1 MIIYLKGECVMV
13 YLMELNN
20 GNILLD
26 DYTIEMYESI
36 IMPIYKGKE
45 RVETIKLDVTL
56 NDDDEIEFV
65 EMLSK
70 KAEIGDY
77 KRVKY
82 LNKKEMTSYKSMYNC
97 LVKECKNRAKMHN
110 SPSLNKEDRMY
121 SRVFSYIM
129 YDEDDDNSSKSYLSM
144 HEITKGESEPMA
156 LNFAVLVSEDT
167 FVIKE
172 LLKSAVHITPLN
184 NVVLDSEDSFSVMK
198 AVGVDLFMGQEN
210 TEEREQS

>member
-1 MIIYLKGECVMV
+1 MV

-70 KAEIGDY
+70 KA
-77 KRVKY
+77 
-82 LNKKEMTSYKSMYNC
+82 
-97 LVKECKNRAKMHN
+97 
-110 SPSLNKEDRMY
+110 
-121 SRVFSYIM
+121 
-129 YDEDDDNSSKSYLSM
+129 
-144 HEITKGESEPMA
+144 
-156 LNFAVLVSEDT
+156 
-167 FVIKE
+167 
-172 LLKSAVHITPLN
+172 
-184 NVVLDSEDSFSVMK
+184 
-198 AVGVDLFMGQEN
+198 
-210 TEEREQS
+210 

>member
-1 MIIYLKGECVMV
+1 
-13 YLMELNN
+13 
-20 GNILLD
+20 
-26 DYTIEMYESI
+26 
-36 IMPIYKGKE
+36 
-45 RVETIKLDVTL
+45 
-56 NDDDEIEFV
+56 
-65 EMLSK
+65 
-70 KAEIGDY
+70 
-77 KRVKY
+77 
-82 LNKKEMTSYKSMYNC
+82 
-97 LVKECKNRAKMHN
+97 MHN

-129 YDEDDDNSSKSYLSM
+129 YDEDDDNGSKSYLSM

-198 AVGVDLFMGQEN
+198 AVGVDLFMKQEN

>member
-1 MIIYLKGECVMV
+1 MV

-45 RVETIKLDVTL
+45 RVETVKLEVTS

-82 LNKKEMTSYKSMYNC
+82 LNKKEMASYKSMHDC

-110 SPSLNKEDRMY
+110 LPSLNKEDRMY

-129 YDEDDDNSSKSYLSM
+129 YDENDDNSSKSYLSM
-144 HEITKGESEPMA
+144 HEITKGESEPKV
-156 LNFAVLVSEDT
+156 LNFAVLVSDDAV
-167 FVIKE
+167 VIKE
-172 LLKSAVHITPLN
+172 LLKSAVHITPLS
-184 NVVLDSEDSFSVMK
+184 NVILDSEDSFSVMK
-198 AVGVDLFMGQEN
+198 AVGVDLFMEQED